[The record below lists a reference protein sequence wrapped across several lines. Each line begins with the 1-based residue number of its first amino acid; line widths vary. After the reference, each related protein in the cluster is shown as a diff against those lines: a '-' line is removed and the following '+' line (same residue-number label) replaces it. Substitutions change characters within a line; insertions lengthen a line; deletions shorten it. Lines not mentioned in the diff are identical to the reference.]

1 MAILVYIENTDGT
14 LKKSAFEA
22 ASYAKAIADQLGD
35 SVTALSIGNVDKSEL
50 EKLGKYG
57 VSKVL
62 DANQDKLQSFV
73 NKAYASIIASAAKQ
87 EGSKVVV
94 LSNSFSGKG
103 LGPRVAAKLDA
114 GFADGAINLPTFNGD
129 SMEIKKT
136 AFSNKAFATEVI
148 NSAVKVIAVNPNAF
162 EVKEVGGSA
171 EVVDFTPDLQDQ
183 DFNVMVKE
191 IVRATDKVSLPEA
204 EIVVSAGRGLKG
216 PENWGMVEELADVL
230 GAATACSKPVS
241 DAGWRPHSEHVGQTG
256 IVVSPNL
263 YIAIGISGAI
273 QHLAG
278 VSSSK
283 TIVVINKDP
292 EAPFFKVADYGIVGD
307 AFDIVPKLTALPR
320 SLRSRAAQCHNPSTP
335 SPSPTGRPGTG
346 ACGPRLSFP
355 SSSTSASSA
364 STAPSSSASCS
375 SSCPVGGSST
385 SAPSTGQRTALAGCS
400 SPSPCYARPHRSLS
414 RPTRRPS
421 SPASWAQT
429 AQSTSPRASS

>member
-1 MAILVYIENTDGT
+1 MAILVYIENTDGS
-14 LKKSAFEA
+14 LKKSAFEV

-35 SVTALSIGNVDKSEL
+35 TVTALSIGNVDKSEL

-62 DANQDKLQSFV
+62 DANQDKLKSFV
-73 NKAYASIIASAAKQ
+73 NKAYASIIAAAAKQ
-87 EGSKVVV
+87 EDAKVVV

-114 GFADGAINLPTFNGD
+114 GFADGAINLPTFNGE
-129 SMEIKKT
+129 SMEVKKT

-148 NSAVKVIAVNPNAF
+148 NSSVKVIAVNPNAF
-162 EVKEVGGSA
+162 EVKEVGGTA
-171 EVVDFTPDLQDQ
+171 EIVDFTPAIQDQ

-216 PENWGMVEELADVL
+216 PENWGMVEELAEVL

-307 AFDIVPKLTALPR
+307 AFEIVPKLTQAIK
-320 SLRSRAAQCHNPSTP
+320 NIKNN
-335 SPSPTGRPGTG
+335 
-346 ACGPRLSFP
+346 
-355 SSSTSASSA
+355 
-364 STAPSSSASCS
+364 
-375 SSCPVGGSST
+375 
-385 SAPSTGQRTALAGCS
+385 
-400 SPSPCYARPHRSLS
+400 
-414 RPTRRPS
+414 
-421 SPASWAQT
+421 
-429 AQSTSPRASS
+429 